1 MYRCN
6 STLSLTSALD
16 DGQYHAPGALSSCKE
31 PDTHLRGDWMGLA
44 TSTDGYRNP
53 RPHRG
58 PDGNPSPYA
67 LPNAKE

>member
-16 DGQYHAPGALSSCKE
+16 DSQHHAPAALPSLKGHG
-31 PDTHLRGDWMGLA
+31 THLRGDGMGLE

-58 PDGNPSPYA
+58 ADGNQSP
-67 LPNAKE
+67 